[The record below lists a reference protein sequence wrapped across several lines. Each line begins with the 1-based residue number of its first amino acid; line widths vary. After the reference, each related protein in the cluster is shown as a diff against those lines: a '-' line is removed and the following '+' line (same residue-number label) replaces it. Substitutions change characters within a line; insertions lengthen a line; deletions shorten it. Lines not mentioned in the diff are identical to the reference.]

1 MKRLV
6 RHLIIACL
14 PLVFAGCVSATEDF
28 ETDLGFSLVS
38 GQTAQRLG
46 KEAIWI
52 QDRSQAAAA
61 RDRVNQLLASR
72 YVGIDA
78 ATQVA
83 ILNNKRLQAT
93 YADVGLSVADLWQ
106 EGLLANPTISVGYS
120 GMGVGRTIESV
131 VAANLT
137 RLLTRER
144 RLDVAEVR
152 VLQAQLSAVDAT
164 LALAAETRRAWIEV
178 VGAWE
183 AVSSL
188 NQAKTAADAAAE
200 LSRELG
206 KTGAMPKA
214 DQAREQAFY
223 AELTGQTA
231 EARLAAN
238 LAKERLYR
246 VMGVWGKDLDFEV
259 PNALPSLPGS
269 LKSYGAVEAEAL
281 KNRVDLQV
289 ARLELEALARSYG
302 LTKATRYVSDLDLA
316 AGVEVEKEVEET
328 EDGGEESENVVSAAI
343 EAGIEIPIFD
353 SGQARLRKAEFQYL
367 KAANLLAAK
376 AVDVRAEA
384 RAAYKAYR
392 GRHEIARHYRSSVV
406 PLRVTVEKESLLTY
420 NGMITNTFDLLADT
434 RAKLGAILTAE
445 QAKRDFYLADA
456 DLVAAVYGGL
466 GSAPSAE
473 AATAVAD
480 SGGAEH

>member
-1 MKRLV
+1 MRRAFGTLAAV
-6 RHLIIACL
+6 CV
-14 PLVFAGCVSATEDF
+14 PLVLSACVSATEDF
-28 ETDLGFSLVS
+28 ETDLGFSLVA

-46 KEAIWI
+46 KEAIWV
-52 QDRSQAAAA
+52 QDPAQAAAA
-61 RDRVNQLLASR
+61 RTRVDALLASR
-72 YVGIDA
+72 YVGVDA
-78 ATQVA
+78 AIQVA
-83 ILNNKRLQAT
+83 VLNNKRLQAN

-120 GMGVGRTIESV
+120 GIGVGRTIESV

-152 VLQAQLSAVDAT
+152 VLQAQLQAVDAT
-164 LALAAETRRAWIEV
+164 LALAAETRRAWIEAV
-178 VGAWE
+178 AAWE
-183 AVSSL
+183 SVSAL

-200 LSRELG
+200 LARELG

-214 DQAREQAFY
+214 DQAREQGFY
-223 AELTGQTA
+223 AEITGQTA

-246 VMGVWGKDLDFEV
+246 VMGVWGRDLDFEV
-259 PNALPSLPGS
+259 PNSLPGLPGG
-269 LKSYGAVEAEAL
+269 LKGYRAVESDAL
-281 KNRVDLQV
+281 RSRVDLQV

-316 AGVEVEKEVEET
+316 AGIEVEREVEET
-328 EDGGEESENVVSAAI
+328 EDGGEETKNVVSAAI

-367 KAANLLAAK
+367 RAANLLAAK
-376 AVDVRAEA
+376 AVDIRAEA

-406 PLRVTVEKESLLTY
+406 PLRVTVEKEAVLTY

-434 RAKLGAILTAE
+434 RAKFGAMLTAI

-456 DLVAAVYGGL
+456 DLTAAINGGL
-466 GSAPSAE
+466 GGAPSAE
-473 AATAVAD
+473 ATTAVAD
-480 SGGAEH
+480 GGGGGH